1 MFLIHQEVF
10 VEAVVVSIRTRWRR
24 KS

>member
-10 VEAVVVSIRTRWRR
+10 VEAIVVSIRTRWRR